1 MTEWKVLKLAKGKKN
16 TSNDKQNGIDFGKI
30 QNFLGSAISDISGY
44 IKFSDTKVSIIMAA
58 MGVIIAGII
67 NCRNIIYTTYKLMP
81 NCSLLQLLFA
91 VILVTFLTATVLV
104 YFWGLQTIKS
114 HTCEIEFK
122 SLWFIKEK
130 RELYSFENY
139 RDAVEK
145 MTDKDIVDTMVAELY
160 KLNDINKQKM
170 KTMKKTIKAFS
181 VMLIALLSLVLFCT
195 LMNI

>member
-145 MTDKDIVDTMVAELY
+145 MTDKDIVDTMAAELY

>member
-16 TSNDKQNGIDFGKI
+16 TSNDKQNEIDFGKI

-145 MTDKDIVDTMVAELY
+145 MTDKDIVDTMAAELY

>member
-114 HTCEIEFK
+114 YTCEIEFK

-145 MTDKDIVDTMVAELY
+145 MTDKDIVDTMAAELY

>member
-104 YFWGLQTIKS
+104 YFGDYKQLSHILVRLSSNRCGLLK
-114 HTCEIEFK
+114 K
-122 SLWFIKEK
+122 K
-130 RELYSFENY
+130 ENY
-139 RDAVEK
+139 IHLKIIE
-145 MTDKDIVDTMVAELY
+145 MQL
-160 KLNDINKQKM
+160 
-170 KTMKKTIKAFS
+170 KK
-181 VMLIALLSLVLFCT
+181 
-195 LMNI
+195 

>member
-130 RELYSFENY
+130 RELYSFENH

-145 MTDKDIVDTMVAELY
+145 MTDKDIVDTMAAELY